1 MALPSAGRRTR
12 ADATAGRHRR
22 TSPVEEE
29 EVGRFVR
36 EIVDLCGEAATATV
50 NVEHLYLRGTSR
62 RKSP

>member
-1 MALPSAGRRTR
+1 M
-12 ADATAGRHRR
+12 
-22 TSPVEEE
+22 
-29 EVGRFVR
+29 GRFVR